1 MRQRYITDN
10 TQTAFL
16 RCCKYPNTV
25 SECGLGGFSPINHTR
40 NAVRSYTRRTTEQR

>member
-25 SECGLGGFSPINHTR
+25 S
-40 NAVRSYTRRTTEQR
+40 